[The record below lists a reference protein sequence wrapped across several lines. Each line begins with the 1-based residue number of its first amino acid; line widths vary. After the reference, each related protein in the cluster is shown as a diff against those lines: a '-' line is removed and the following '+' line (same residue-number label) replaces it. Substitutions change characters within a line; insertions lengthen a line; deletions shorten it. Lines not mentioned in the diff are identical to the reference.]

1 MKLIIGRDLD
11 KETNMGAVI
20 NGGLNNNPNGHLQQQ
35 QQQNSLQ
42 MREINNT
49 ERSLVTIKDFS

>member
-1 MKLIIGRDLD
+1 
-11 KETNMGAVI
+11 MGSGAI
-20 NGGLNNNPNGHLQQQ
+20 NNNPNGHLQTKQQQQQQ

-49 ERSLVTIKDFS
+49 ERSLVTIRDFS